1 MERRLNQAEQVVRT
15 LTKGVDS
22 TSPPPVSINIDL
34 DLLTEA
40 ERADFDALSLKC
52 VDPETGES
60 DFYRLPER
68 EFDRAVR
75 FLYIMGD
82 GEVRALIRDRQ
93 PEFAAHRV
101 VKYGT

>member
-1 MERRLNQAEQVVRT
+1 MTERRLHQAEKAART
-15 LTKGVDS
+15 LTGGIDPQ
-22 TSPPPVSINIDL
+22 SPPPGVKINL
-34 DLLTEA
+34 DLLTEE

-93 PEFAAHRV
+93 PEFAAWRV
-101 VKYGT
+101 MKYGT